1 MPWNSVSPCR
11 QQNISKK
18 MDDPFNIAEFK
29 EDTIKTLHTLP
40 RDIELY
46 GIKYMQACWIHH
58 GFDRFYRSLRWGH
71 MLWKGGEFYYNGMLP
86 ESSRLVPLN
95 KNIHFSNKEGSNAIY
110 LLSVE

>member
-46 GIKYMQACWIHH
+46 GIKYRLAGYTMASIGSIGHFAGVTCCGREESFTITGCYQSQA
-58 GFDRFYRSLRWGH
+58 G
-71 MLWKGGEFYYNGMLP
+71 
-86 ESSRLVPLN
+86 
-95 KNIHFSNKEGSNAIY
+95 
-110 LLSVE
+110 